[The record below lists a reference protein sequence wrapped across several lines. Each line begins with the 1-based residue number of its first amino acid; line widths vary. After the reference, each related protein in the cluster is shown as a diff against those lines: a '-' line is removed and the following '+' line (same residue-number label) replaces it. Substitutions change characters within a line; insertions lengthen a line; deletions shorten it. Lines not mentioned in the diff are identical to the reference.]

1 MTKILVWIGIAG
13 AIITVL
19 AIALS
24 ALLTPDDFRFC
35 DERPSGVE
43 NCHAADVII
52 AVSGGDTIA
61 RTQSAIELYQ
71 NGWAK
76 EIIFSGAAADPSSPS
91 NAATMREFAF
101 QSGVPENS
109 IIIDE
114 MSKNTHENAVN
125 TAKILKKNGVK
136 KAILTTSPYHM
147 RRVLLEFQR
156 ATPDVEFR
164 AYPAEDKS
172 WNFWFIKP
180 TGWWR
185 AINELGGLIMFGIR
199 GAS

>member
-1 MTKILVWIGIAG
+1 MTKILVWISIAG
-13 AIITVL
+13 AIIAVL

-24 ALLTPDDFRFC
+24 AILTPDDLRFC
-35 DERPSGVE
+35 DEHPSDAE

-61 RTQSAIELYQ
+61 RAQSAVELYQ

-114 MSKNTHENAVN
+114 TSKNTHENAVN

-136 KAILTTSPYHM
+136 TAILTTSPYHM

-156 ATPDVEFR
+156 AVPEIEFR
-164 AYPAEDKS
+164 AHPAEDES

-180 TGWWR
+180 SGWWR
-185 AINELGGLIMFGIR
+185 AINELGGLIVFAIR
-199 GAS
+199 SAP